1 MTDRGTR
8 VRWTTAALVAP
19 AAAAVFTGTTVWAAD
34 HEPASAASTTT
45 TSTASTAP
53 AVAAAD
59 PAPAQPDP
67 VIASLQAAVDAN
79 SVQVARLRR
88 TVADLQAQAAAITKG
103 IAAASVRTATS
114 AGSSRSSARTSSTAS
129 TPKASAPR
137 AAAPASRPAPVVR
150 SAAPAP
156 APVPAP
162 ATHTTTGASGA
173 VK

>member
-45 TSTASTAP
+45 TSTAP